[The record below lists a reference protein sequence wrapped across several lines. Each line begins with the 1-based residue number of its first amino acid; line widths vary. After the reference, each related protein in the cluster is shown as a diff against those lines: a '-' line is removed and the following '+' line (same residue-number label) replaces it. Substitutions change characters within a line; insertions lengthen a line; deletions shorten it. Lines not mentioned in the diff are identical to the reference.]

1 MYVRICICIINLA
14 HAQCM
19 HLSTCLSTTR
29 LVFLQSR
36 RIIRNKCFDP
46 IRIFSG
52 GEKIKLIR
60 CKIIAFSFTLRGEK
74 INFSHCKKMISYFAP
89 KMMAVMK

>member
-1 MYVRICICIINLA
+1 
-14 HAQCM
+14 M
-19 HLSTCLSTTR
+19 HLSTCFSTTK

-52 GEKIKLIR
+52 GEKIKLIH
-60 CKIIAFSFTLRGEK
+60 CKIIAFSFTLGGEK